1 MHLFII
7 FGCQDRLSQYG
18 LKDEKMNK
26 KGNTEPVGIKEIAKR
41 ANVAI
46 ATVDRVIHN
55 RGGVSEATRT
65 KINAIIDE
73 LNYQPN
79 LLARR
84 LASKRIYSFAIFIP
98 KASKETAFWQAPLRG
113 IERAE
118 KEISQYGIKLD
129 KYFFDLD
136 DADSFNKQANLILKN
151 EVVDGLLLAPSFIDE
166 SVQLAQSCRDR
177 NIPFVFIDSDV
188 PNQDNF
194 CYFGPHLSQSGYQAA
209 HLMKYAIGKEDKILV
224 VDISKENDNHNHL
237 LRIEEGFHAYFKEND
252 FKNEILK
259 IKIKQTDYKSIE
271 LLLSNMF
278 YNHQDIKAVFTTNSR
293 VSPVARYAEQENL
306 KDLFIVGFDFLEE
319 NIDYLKKGLI
329 DFLIC
334 HQPDEQG
341 YKGVMALYQKLILGL
356 PVEKVNYMPIDIITQ
371 ENYKFYHN

>member
-1 MHLFII
+1 
-7 FGCQDRLSQYG
+7 
-18 LKDEKMNK
+18 MNK
-26 KGNTEPVGIKEIAKR
+26 NGNTEPVGIKEIAKR

-84 LASKRIYSFAIFIP
+84 LASKRIYSFAILIP

-166 SVQLAQSCRDR
+166 SIQLAQSCRDR

-194 CYFGPHLSQSGYQAA
+194 CYFGPHLRQSGYQAA
-209 HLMKYAIGKEDKILV
+209 HLMKYAIGKKDKILV

-237 LRIEEGFHAYFKEND
+237 LRIEEGFQAYFKENN

-293 VSPVARYAEQENL
+293 VSPVARYAEQENV

-371 ENYKFYHN
+371 ENYKFYNN